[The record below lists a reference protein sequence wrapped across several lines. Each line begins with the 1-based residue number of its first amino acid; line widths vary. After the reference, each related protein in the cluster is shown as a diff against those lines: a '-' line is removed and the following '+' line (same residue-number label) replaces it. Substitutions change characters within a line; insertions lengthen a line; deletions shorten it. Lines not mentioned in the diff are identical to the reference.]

1 MQKAEKIIDSVIQVT
16 SGFYTEESMVE
27 VSIGFNPCSNGI
39 YSIVM
44 ALIFGV
50 ISFKS

>member
-1 MQKAEKIIDSVIQVT
+1 MQRAERMIDSVIQVT

-39 YSIVM
+39 CSTIDAVGLKM
-44 ALIFGV
+44 MME
-50 ISFKS
+50 S